1 MDLEFVLNM
10 SKNMEM
16 FSKRN
21 NEFYIN
27 EQSMNQEVDENLSQ
41 HPRKVLKE
49 HVNRQP

>member
-49 HVNRQP
+49 HVNR